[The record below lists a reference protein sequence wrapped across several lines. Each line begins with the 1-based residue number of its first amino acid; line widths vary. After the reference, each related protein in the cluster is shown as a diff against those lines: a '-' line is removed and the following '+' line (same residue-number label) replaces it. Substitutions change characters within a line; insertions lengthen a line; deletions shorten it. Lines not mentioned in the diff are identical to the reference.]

1 MLEIQVSMKF
11 KEKLVF
17 KREKYYMSI
26 KKQRRLS
33 YIQLREYLIDNQR
46 VKMSNNLW
54 R

>member
-1 MLEIQVSMKF
+1 MKF

-17 KREKYYMSI
+17 KMGKYYTII
-26 KKQRRLS
+26 KKQCRLS

-46 VKMSNNLW
+46 VKRSNSLW